1 VTPVGG
7 PVTPVG
13 AAIPKVL
20 LGSTRLEMSKRGLVR
35 LSLGCQGSNYC
46 KGTLVLSRGGEL
58 GSAWF
63 SLAKGVPSNVTV
75 RLSKHGRRVVR
86 KLEAVKIRVS
96 LLVLGTARTS
106 YTARLRAR

>member
-1 VTPVGG
+1 
-7 PVTPVG
+7 
-13 AAIPKVL
+13 VL

-35 LSLGCQGSNYC
+35 LSLGCQGSSYC
-46 KGTLVLSRGGEL
+46 RGTLVLSRGGEL

-75 RLSKHGRRVVR
+75 RLSKHGRRLVR
-86 KLEAVKIRVS
+86 KRGAIRIRVS

-106 YTARLRAR
+106 YAARLRAR